1 MKCLLIIFLAL
12 LYLFINL
19 LFFTNN
25 FASAVEAPIEVE
37 CPLGG
42 SNAKGWEV
50 LGSFQ
55 SGMGLDGR
63 RYGAHVQPNP
73 PPECPDNGFLVY
85 KKNFSESEL
94 IQLRKYIFSEE
105 YQSMWK
111 NTAPAF
117 YRLAKIYEYEGKP
130 LVDYYYHYLIATWES
145 SVKKYHYYA
154 LEAIE
159 AFKKTIDTMQ
169 SDLLSE
175 RQIVDV
181 HYLLA
186 ELYRRV
192 GDFENAGK
200 ELHWVKQT
208 NHRKDFIHPDFIAY
222 LDSLILHKDSD
233 PHLISEYS
241 TLPELT
247 SKETKMVFVIKK
259 RITNTLI
266 SKVKE
271 NKQVAHPAV
280 IESWVNNQIE
290 EWMQEPR
297 FIEELNKIESRR
309 NKRRELIKKGTEKFL
324 NK

>member
-1 MKCLLIIFLAL
+1 MKMFVGMLILSVFGITFSLK
-12 LYLFINL
+12 
-19 LFFTNN
+19 
-25 FASAVEAPIEVE
+25 AVEQPIEVE

-42 SNAKGWEV
+42 SNAKGWV
-50 LGSFQ
+50 ILGSYH
-55 SGMGLDGR
+55 SGVGLDGKQ
-63 RYGAHVQPNP
+63 YGAHVQPNP

-85 KKNFSESEL
+85 KENFSESEL

-105 YQSMWK
+105 YQSIWK

-169 SDLLSE
+169 SDLSSE
-175 RQIVDV
+175 TQFVEV

-192 GDFENAGK
+192 GDFENARK
-200 ELHWVKQT
+200 ELEWVMQT
-208 NHRKDFIHPDFIAY
+208 DYKKDFIPPQFFEY
-222 LDSLILHKDSD
+222 LDSLILQKDSD

-241 TLPELT
+241 TLPKLT
-247 SKETKMVFVIKK
+247 SKETKMVFVIKNSV
-259 RITNTLI
+259 TYTLI
-266 SKVKE
+266 SKIKE

-280 IESWVNNQIE
+280 VESWVNDQIE
-290 EWMQEPR
+290 EWMQEPG
-297 FIEELNKIESRR
+297 FIEELNKIKSRR
-309 NKRRELIKKGTEKFL
+309 DKQSNLINKGTEKFL